1 MVNKQENE
9 LVFTKLQDAINS
21 SFILFETKL
30 EGVLYSLATS
40 PIVYGIVERCVKN
53 YDYIGAKQKYLISP
67 NFERNGAFDVE
78 HISLAK
84 AADVFIVA
92 PATAN
97 FLAKAA
103 NGIAD
108 DALSTFA
115 ATFNGKHIYA
125 PAMNPKM
132 WAHPACM
139 RNVALLRERQVIFAG
154 PASGDVACGAAGTGR
169 MLEAVEILDII
180 RQQL

>member
-1 MVNKQENE
+1 MSK
-9 LVFTKLQDAINS
+9 KLIV
-21 SFILFETKL
+21 L
-30 EGVLYSLATS
+30 GVTGSIAAY
-40 PIVYGIVERCVKN
+40 
-53 YDYIGAKQKYLISP
+53 
-67 NFERNGAFDVE
+67 
-78 HISLAK
+78 K
-84 AADVFIVA
+84 AADLCSKLAKEFEVQVIMTENAAKFVTPVTFRTLSRRPVIASLWADESQWRPRHVELA
-92 PATAN
+92 DEADIFAVVPATAN

-169 MLEAVEILDII
+169 MLEALEILDII